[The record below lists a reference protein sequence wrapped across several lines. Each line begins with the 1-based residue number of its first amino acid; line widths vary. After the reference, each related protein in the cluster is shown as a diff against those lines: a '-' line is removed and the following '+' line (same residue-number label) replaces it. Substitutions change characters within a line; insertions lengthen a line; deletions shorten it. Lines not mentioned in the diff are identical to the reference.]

1 VVKGLEFLR
10 DGAMGA
16 MQSVVPHLV
25 IEPTRSWVALNLRDT
40 WSYRELLYFLTWRD
54 VRVRYK
60 QTALGAAWAIAQP
73 LVSMLLFT
81 LFFGKFA
88 KMPSDGLP
96 YPLFAYA
103 ALMPW
108 TFFSNSITTSSNSL
122 VVSSGLITKVYFP
135 RLVLPAASVLANLV
149 DFLCAFVLF
158 LGLLAWYRVPLT
170 MNVLMLPVLTLLL
183 IGIAL
188 GVGTYLAA
196 INVRFRDVRFIVPFL
211 IQFWL
216 FATPIIY
223 PASMVPEKYRLLYFL
238 NPLAGI
244 IEGFRVAFLS
254 GMNGAVFNWTA
265 IGMAAAITI
274 ALLSVAGYEF
284 RRMERSFADV
294 I

>member
-1 VVKGLEFLR
+1 
-10 DGAMGA
+10 
-16 MQSVVPHLV
+16 MQSVVPHLI

-81 LFFGKFA
+81 LFFGRFA

-149 DFLCAFVLF
+149 DFVCAFVLF
-158 LGLLAWYRVPLT
+158 IGLLIWYRVPMT
-170 MNVLMLPVLTLLL
+170 MNLLMLPVLTLLL
-183 IGIAL
+183 IGIGL

-196 INVRFRDVRFIVPFL
+196 INVRFRDVRFVVPFL

-244 IEGFRVAFLS
+244 VEGFRVSLLS
-254 GMNGAVFNWTA
+254 GINGAQFNWIA
-265 IGMAAAITI
+265 IGMSAAITVV
-274 ALLSVAGYEF
+274 ALLIAGYEF

>member
-1 VVKGLEFLR
+1 
-10 DGAMGA
+10 MGKV
-16 MQSVVPHLV
+16 QSVTPQPVPHLV

-60 QTALGAAWAIAQP
+60 QTAFGAAWAIAQP
-73 LVSMLLFT
+73 LATMLLFT
-81 LFFGKFA
+81 LVFGRLA

-96 YPLFAYA
+96 YALFAYVG
-103 ALMPW
+103 LMPW
-108 TFFSNSITTSSNSL
+108 TFFSNALTTSSNSL

-135 RLVLPAASVLANLV
+135 RLVLPAASVMAGLV
-149 DFLCAFVLF
+149 DFFCAFILF
-158 LGLLAWYRVPLT
+158 LGLMAWYRVPLT
-170 MNVLMLPVLTLLL
+170 PKMLMFPVMLLL
-183 IGIAL
+183 LWAAAL

-196 INVRFRDVRFIVPFL
+196 LNVRFRDVRFVVPFL
-211 IQFWL
+211 IQFWF

-223 PASMVPEKYRLLYFL
+223 PANMVPEQYRALYFL

-244 IEGFRVAFLS
+244 IEGFRVSLLS
-254 GMNGAVFNWTA
+254 GLNGASFNWLGIGLSA
-265 IGMAAAITI
+265 IVTMLVLFVAA
-274 ALLSVAGYEF
+274 YEF

>member
-1 VVKGLEFLR
+1 
-10 DGAMGA
+10 MGA

-88 KMPSDGLP
+88 RMPSDGLP

-158 LGLLAWYRVPLT
+158 IVLLAWYRVPLT

-183 IGIAL
+183 IGIGL

-254 GMNGAVFNWTA
+254 GINGAVFNWTP

-274 ALLSVAGYEF
+274 ALLLIAGYEF

>member
-1 VVKGLEFLR
+1 
-10 DGAMGA
+10 
-16 MQSVVPHLV
+16 MQSVIPHLV

-73 LVSMLLFT
+73 LVAMLLFT
-81 LFFGKFA
+81 VFFGKFA

-108 TFFSNSITTSSNSL
+108 TFFSNSLTTSSNSL

-135 RLVLPAASVLANLV
+135 RLVLPAASVMANLV
-149 DFLCAFVLF
+149 DFAFAFVLF
-158 LGLLAWYRVPLT
+158 LGLIAWYRVPLT
-170 MNVLMLPVLTLLL
+170 LNLLMLPVLTLMVA
-183 IGIAL
+183 GIAL

-196 INVRFRDVRFIVPFL
+196 LNVRFRDVRFVVPFL

-223 PASMVPEKYRLLYFL
+223 PASMVPEKYRTLYFL

-244 IEGFRVAFLS
+244 VEGFRVSLLS
-254 GMNGAVFNWTA
+254 GINGASFNWMG
-265 IGMAAAITI
+265 IGLAAIVTLVI
-274 ALLSVAGYEF
+274 LIVAAYEF